1 MEEQKVNVMEEQN
14 AVVLDEHE
22 KDPYFNRV
30 HRVGRFFSLLAILTF
45 FVPVV
50 GVALIFG
57 VKMEWGPT
65 GGAIGQLLMIFG
77 VIGFTE
83 FVSFSPILGPG
94 GSYLTYITG
103 NITTMKLPCAQTAM
117 RVANAQPGTKKADIV
132 TILSV
137 GISSIISTSVCMIGM
152 VFISLLYPVLSQP
165 VLAPGFSNMVPALIG
180 AMSAP
185 YILGNPRIMSVP
197 TVLMFASV
205 FIFGIGFIG
214 EYDTWFSLAF
224 MIIAAL
230 WAFFLFKKGKIS
242 EGKS

>member
-1 MEEQKVNVMEEQN
+1 MEEKNITTVDEQ
-14 AVVLDEHE
+14 E
-22 KDPYFNRV
+22 KDPYFGKV
-30 HRVGRFFSLLAILTF
+30 HRTGRFLTLLAILTM
-45 FVPVV
+45 FVPVI

-137 GISSIISTSVCMIGM
+137 GISSIISTSICAIGM
-152 VFISLLYPVLSQP
+152 LFISLLYPVLSQP
-165 VLAPGFSNMVPALIG
+165 VLSPGFSNMVPALIG

-185 YILGNPRIMSVP
+185 YILQNPRIMSLP
-197 TVLMFASV
+197 TVLMFAAT
-205 FIFGIGFIG
+205 FIFGVAFIG
-214 EYDTWFSLAF
+214 EYDTWFSLGF
-224 MIIAAL
+224 MVIAAL
-230 WAFFLFKKGKIS
+230 WAFALYKKGKIS
-242 EGKS
+242 EEKS